1 MSTKILQFWFS
12 FGSTYTYLSTQRI
25 EELARSRDF
34 GLEWY
39 PFISKGITSGTGNQ
53 SNPRKLNY
61 MWRDLKRR
69 ADRHGLEYN
78 KPAIYPVD
86 YQLTARVAL
95 IASHEGWCPEF
106 TKLVFRWNFVDGRQI
121 GVEGNLEAALRE
133 LGKDP
138 EVVIAK
144 AESGEIVE
152 GIQRQ
157 IDKAVSLGIFGS
169 PNFIAGDELFWG
181 DDRLEEAL
189 DWCLAH

>member
-25 EELARSRDF
+25 EELARSREVGID
-34 GLEWY
+34 WK
-39 PFISKGITSGTGNQ
+39 PFILKTISSGSGNQ
-53 SNPRKLNY
+53 SNPRKVNY

-69 ADRHGLEYN
+69 ADRHGLEFN
-78 KPAIYPVD
+78 KPTIYPVD

-95 IASHEGWCPEF
+95 IASHERWCPEF

-121 GVEGNLEAALRE
+121 GIEGNLEAALRE
-133 LGKDP
+133 IEKDSQ
-138 EVVIAK
+138 VVIAK

-152 GIQRQ
+152 EMQRQ
-157 IDKAVSLGIFGS
+157 TDKAKSLGIFGS
-169 PNFIAGDELFWG
+169 PSFITGDELFWG

>member
-1 MSTKILQFWFS
+1 MGKKTLQFWYS

-25 EELARSRDF
+25 EKLAGSKDVGF
-34 GLEWY
+34 EWY

-86 YQLTARVAL
+86 YELTARVGL

-106 TKLVFRWNFVDGRQI
+106 TKLVFRWNFVDGRPI
-121 GVEGNLEAALRE
+121 GVEGNLEAGLRE

-138 EVVIAK
+138 EVVIGK
-144 AESGEIVE
+144 AQSEEMVE
-152 GIQRQ
+152 AMQRR

-169 PNFIAGDELFWG
+169 PNFIAADELFWG

-189 DWCLAH
+189 DWCLTH